1 MGLVA
6 RGYRT
11 REIAAALGV
20 SDRAITAHLTR
31 LMAKFDVPNRSGLIA
46 AVMAAAGFGI
56 PRALRRPLTRLG
68 AQAHLATMDEG
79 EQLQYLDAPF
89 LVAVTRGP
97 QHTFT
102 FVNRMWER
110 VMGLRAE
117 EVVGRR
123 VRELFPDAP
132 RASYAAR
139 QRAFREGRAT
149 SGADWRFTLTR
160 GDGAPRE
167 TALRYIYQ
175 PLRSADGRVEG
186 LLLIATES
194 RGARA

>member
-1 MGLVA
+1 
-6 RGYRT
+6 
-11 REIAAALGV
+11 V
-20 SDRAITAHLTR
+20 SDRAVTAHLTR

-79 EQLQYLDAPF
+79 EHLQYLDAPF

-97 QHTFT
+97 QHTFA
-102 FVNRMWER
+102 FVNKMWER
-110 VMGLRAE
+110 VMGFRSD
-117 EVVGRR
+117 EVVGRS

-132 RASYAAR
+132 PASYAAR

-149 SGADWRFTLTR
+149 TGEAWRFTWTL
-160 GDGAPRE
+160 GDGTPRE
-167 TALRYIYQ
+167 TDLRFIYQ

-186 LLLIATES
+186 LLLIATEADEPA
-194 RGARA
+194 GGGGGGT